1 MPLDPSLTEFTTT
14 SPVIA
19 TFDFTALV
27 SGQGFITFFLTT
39 SVVSSGT
46 EYNMTDRATVSNNV
60 FIDNNV
66 TITFQASPFNMAR
79 TIKGDTILE
88 VAVKVTASSSQRT
101 INVTGTLK
109 LVSDT
114 TTTIATFAQIGK
126 SATVNTYFLGS
137 AKATIDRIEAKVGDY
152 LTLEIVLSGNTG
164 TGKLFVDPNLQD
176 AGALG
181 TSQINIP
188 FLIDL

>member
-1 MPLDPSLTEFTTT
+1 MPLDPKLNKFSTA

-19 TFDFTALV
+19 TFDFTDLA
-27 SGQGFITFFLTT
+27 SGTGFITFFLTT
-39 SVVSSGT
+39 SEGSSGT

-60 FIDNNV
+60 FLSNNN
-66 TITFQASPFNMAR
+66 TFTFQASPFNMAR
-79 TIKGDTILE
+79 TLKGDTILE
-88 VAVKVTASSSQRT
+88 VAVKVLASSSQRT
-101 INVTGTLK
+101 INVIGTLK

-137 AKATIDRIEAKVGDY
+137 AKTTIDRIDVKVGDY
-152 LTLEIVLSGNTG
+152 LTLEIVLAGHAG
-164 TGKLFVDPNLQD
+164 FGKFYVDPNLQET
-176 AGALG
+176 GVLG

-188 FLIDL
+188 FLSDL